1 MKNLDFKKLSVEQL
15 VKMISPSSE
24 VVLELKRRGV
34 VRSRN
39 TVGDLGEYYTIETY
53 KNNSSLPSLSIAPP
67 GVRNVDALSRKGEIY
82 SIKTITSRTG
92 TTGSFWDPKSIE
104 RNEKKFDYLIIV
116 ILNNN
121 YTVDLILELTWNQFF
136 EKKSYNR
143 RMDNYNISVTKSLI
157 NESKIIHGKI

>member
-1 MKNLDFKKLSVEQL
+1 MKNLDFKKLSIEQL
-15 VKMISPSSE
+15 IKMISPSSE

-53 KNNSSLPSLSIAPP
+53 KNKSSLPSLSIASP
-67 GVRNVDALSRKGEIY
+67 GLRNVDSLIRKGGIY

-104 RNEKKFDYLIIV
+104 RNEKKLDYLIIV

-121 YTVDLILELTWNQFF
+121 YTVDLMLELTWNRFF

-157 NESKIIHGKI
+157 NESKIIHEKI